1 MTRALVLGG
10 GGPVGIA
17 WETGLVVGLAREG
30 VDLTA
35 NDFVV
40 GTSAGSAVGAQI
52 ALGHD
57 LAVRG
62 EKDYGARSVEA
73 TADPTD
79 AEPIDVDTTDADPP
93 GASTPADPG
102 TSPML
107 ALMAAMEES
116 AAHPGTPEEARAILG
131 RFALAQ
137 QTAPESAF
145 LGFFADL
152 ADEDFPDGFAC
163 TAIHAHTGEF
173 VVWNRESGVPLQAA
187 VASSCSVPG
196 IFPPI
201 TIDDAP
207 YIDGGMR
214 SGLNADVAAGHDL
227 VVVVSC
233 MASSIP
239 GVEMPR
245 FERMRAQRAAEEAAI
260 VDAGGAVHNIDP
272 GPGFLEV
279 SGMGMYLMDAS
290 RSPAAYAAG
299 LEQAR
304 TEAPRLREVWS

>member
-30 VDLTA
+30 IDLTA

-57 LAVRG
+57 LAVRA

-73 TADPTD
+73 TADPTG
-79 AEPIDVDTTDADPP
+79 AEPP
-93 GASTPADPG
+93 GSSTPADPG
-102 TSPML
+102 TSPIL

-145 LGFFADL
+145 LAFFEDL
-152 ADEDFPDGFAC
+152 ADEAFPDGYAC

-201 TIDDAP
+201 TIDGAP

-260 VDAGGAVHNIDP
+260 VDAGGSVHNIDP

-304 TEAPRLREVWS
+304 AEAPQLREVWS

>member
-30 VDLTA
+30 VDLTVS
-35 NDFVV
+35 DFVV
-40 GTSAGSAVGAQI
+40 GTSAGSVVGAQI

-57 LAVRG
+57 LEARG
-62 EKDYGARSVEA
+62 EEQYGARSEEA
-73 TADPTD
+73 PSA
-79 AEPIDVDTTDADPP
+79 
-93 GASTPADPG
+93 PAQPEDSDGSSGPANPG
-102 TSPML
+102 TDRMM

-137 QTAPESAF
+137 ETIPQDAF

-152 ADEDFPDGFAC
+152 ADEEFPDGYAC
-163 TAIHAHTGEF
+163 TAVHAHTGEF
-173 VVWNRESGVPLQAA
+173 VVWNRESGVPVQAA

-201 TIDDAP
+201 TVGGAEH
-207 YIDGGMR
+207 IDGGMR

-233 MASSIP
+233 MSTSIP

-245 FERMRAQRAAEEAAI
+245 LERMRQQRAAEEAAI

-279 SGMGMYLMDAS
+279 SGMGMFLMDPT
-290 RSPAAYAAG
+290 RTPAAYAAG

-304 TEAPRLREVWS
+304 SEATRLREVWG

>member
-30 VDLTA
+30 VDLAA

-40 GTSAGSAVGAQI
+40 GTSAGSVVGAQI

-57 LAVRG
+57 LEVRA
-62 EKDYGARSVEA
+62 EEQYGARSEA
-73 TADPTD
+73 PPETAAD
-79 AEPIDVDTTDADPP
+79 AGEAQESSGPS
-93 GASTPADPG
+93 GPG
-102 TSPML
+102 TDQMM

-116 AAHPGTPEEARAILG
+116 AAHPGTPEEARAIIG

-137 QTAPESAF
+137 ETIPQDTF

-152 ADEDFPDGFAC
+152 AGEEFPDGYAC

-173 VVWNRESGVPLQAA
+173 VVWKRESSVPLQAA

-201 TIDDAP
+201 DVGGAQH
-207 YIDGGMR
+207 IDGGMR
-214 SGLNADVAAGHDL
+214 SGLNADVAAGHDV

-233 MASSIP
+233 MATSIP

-245 FERMRAQRAAEEAAI
+245 LERMRQQRAAEEAAI
-260 VDAGGAVHNIDP
+260 AEAGGAVHNIDP

-279 SGMGMYLMDAS
+279 SGMGMYLMDPS
-290 RSPAAYAAG
+290 RTPAAYAAG

-304 TEAPRLREVWS
+304 TEAPRLREVWR